1 MAIKEFDF
9 EKEPIV
15 SIVKTIINDA
25 VQMKATD
32 VHFDPRINDLLIR
45 FRINEELSEY
55 TIAPEN
61 TKLNIITRVKILAGM
76 NITDTVTPQTGIIN
90 MEVED
95 KKQNMRV
102 STLPVADGEKVVV
115 HISNYAKNIKSIDKI
130 GMEKEDIDKIKELLK
145 EKQGI
150 ILVTG
155 SNGCG
160 KTTTTY
166 ALLKELN
173 LPNNNIISIENPIK
187 MKIKGVNQ
195 VEIAPEKGLTYTKL
209 LNNLDSQDPNIVAI
223 DELIDDSV
231 TRAAVR
237 LSASGRLV
245 ISTLNTKTV
254 YQTVENLINMNVENY
269 LIGDNILGI
278 ISERLVKKLCPSC
291 RNYKK
296 ASEFEK
302 NVIKAITGEEIEDMY
317 YPEGCEECKDGYVG
331 LTPITEVVIVTPEL
345 KDAISNNRNRTLIKN
360 IIYSENDTIIK
371 DGFKKVITGI
381 TSFSVIMKMIDIK
394 TDFEMYNDNVKKYI
408 LGNGEEEYSEEINTE
423 QNILN
428 NILANE
434 NNIEEKMNNLK
445 EESDNQEIT
454 DFKDLLKPSK
464 EQINKNDKINEKDF
478 LHNALKQI
486 ENQTSEEMAKE
497 AGLVSVNTSE
507 TELVSKAEEAKVDPI
522 EPKDLVNELK
532 EDDENDFS
540 YDDSYNIF

>member
-1 MAIKEFDF
+1 MAMREFDF

-15 SIVKTIINDA
+15 SIVKTILNDA
-25 VQMKATD
+25 IKMKATD
-32 VHFDPRINDLLIR
+32 IHFDPRINDLLIR

-76 NITDTVTPQTGIIN
+76 NITDTITPQNGSIN
-90 MEVED
+90 VEVED

-130 GMEKEDIDKIKELLK
+130 GMEKEDIEKIKDLLK

-155 SNGCG
+155 NNGSG
-160 KTTTTY
+160 KTTTVY

-173 LPNNNIISIENPIK
+173 IPNNNIISIENPIK

-195 VEIAPEKGLTYTKL
+195 VQIAPEKGITYKKV
-209 LNNLDSQDPNIVAI
+209 LNNLDLQDPNVVAI
-223 DELIDDSV
+223 DELVDDQV
-231 TRAAVR
+231 TRDAVR

-254 YQTVENLINMNVENY
+254 YQTVENLLNMSVENY
-269 LIGDNILGI
+269 LIGDNMLGI

-291 RNYKK
+291 RNYRK
-296 ASEFEK
+296 ASDFEK
-302 NVIKAITGEEIEDMY
+302 NVIKAITGEEVEDMY

-331 LTPITEVVIVTPEL
+331 LTPITEVIKVTPEL

-360 IIYSENDTIIK
+360 IIYSENDTLIK
-371 DGFKKVITGI
+371 DGFKKVIAGI
-381 TSFSVIMKMIDIK
+381 TSFSEIMKMIDIK
-394 TDFEMYNDNVKKYI
+394 TDFEMYNDNIKKYI
-408 LGNGEEEYSEEINTE
+408 LGNGEEEYVEDTNTE
-423 QNILN
+423 QSILN
-428 NILANE
+428 NLLVNE
-434 NNIEEKMNNLK
+434 DNIEEKMNNLK
-445 EESDNQEIT
+445 EETEKENVT
-454 DFKDLLKPSK
+454 DFNDLAKPGK
-464 EQINKNDKINEKDF
+464 EQLNGNEKISEKGF
-478 LHNALKQI
+478 LHNVLRQI

-497 AGLVSVNTSE
+497 AGLVPVDTSE
-507 TELVSKAEEAKVDPI
+507 TEIKSKAEEVDT
-522 EPKDLVNELK
+522 EPKDLINELK
-532 EDDENDFS
+532 EDDEDDFNYDES
-540 YDDSYNIF
+540 YSIF